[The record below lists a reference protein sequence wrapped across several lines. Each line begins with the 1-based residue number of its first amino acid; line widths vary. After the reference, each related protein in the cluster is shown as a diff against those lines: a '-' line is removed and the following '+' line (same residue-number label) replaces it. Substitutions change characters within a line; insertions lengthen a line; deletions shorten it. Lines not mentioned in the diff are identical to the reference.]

1 MRKECVC
8 RDMVKREE
16 DWWCL
21 WRKMYK
27 FSWVDEFTNINFLA
41 VLWILVRCH
50 FPRFVCLYCAH
61 YCLLANGRN
70 QPHIYFLSWNFLC
83 LYSWIWDDPRGPLRL
98 FITYV
103 WVQRKYC
110 PSWLLFFLF
119 SKLFLWPLVSFNI
132 TPLSSLSQR
141 VGSVLYMNLSF
152 NPAVSIARGLC
163 VN

>member
-1 MRKECVC
+1 MFVEIWL
-8 RDMVKREE
+8 RERRI
-16 DWWCL
+16 DGVYGGRC
-21 WRKMYK
+21 
-27 FSWVDEFTNINFLA
+27 INLVGWMNLLILTFWLC
-41 VLWILVRCH
+41 WILVRCH

-83 LYSWIWDDPRGPLRL
+83 LYSWIWDDPRCPLRL